1 MRQVVGLKARILQVR
16 QIDAHQTV
24 GYGAAPLNAGD
35 EPGDHRPRLCG
46 WGFRAALSHVGA
58 AFVGGIRAPFVG
70 RVSMD
75 LITIDVGD
83 VPAHLAQPGAWVEIL
98 GPHQSADDLAA
109 IAGTIGYEILTALG
123 PRYQRRYIPAR

>member
-16 QIDAHQTV
+16 QIDRGQTV
-24 GYGAAPLNAGD
+24 GYGA
-35 EPGDHRPRLCG
+35 HRSTRATRLATLGLGYADGIPRS
-46 WGFRAALSHVGA
+46 LSRVGA

-83 VPAHLAQPGAWVEIL
+83 VPAQRAEPGAWAEIL
-98 GPHQSADDLAA
+98 GPLQSADALGEA
-109 IAGTIGYEILTALG
+109 AGTIGYEILTSLG
-123 PRYQRRYIPAR
+123 SRYQRRYLPAE